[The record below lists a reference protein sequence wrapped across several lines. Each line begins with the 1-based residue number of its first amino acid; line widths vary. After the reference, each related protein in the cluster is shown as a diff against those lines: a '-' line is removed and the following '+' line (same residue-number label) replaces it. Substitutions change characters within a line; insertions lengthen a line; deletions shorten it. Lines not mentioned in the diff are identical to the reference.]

1 MKPKQPWWVL
11 LCLTFA
17 WSQVLSAE
25 SPVQPLPGEIIAQAT
40 DKEER
45 DKQDK
50 DKQDDDKKDK
60 DKKDKKKKRQPKA
73 ERPAPTR
80 PRPTTAEREPES
92 LSADALGAPPSAA
105 SEASAGL
112 NANMMGDFPARFA
125 LRPFPVPGLHLLTVS
140 TMTTFGTVTTTTTT
154 PVLVPAAVRVA
165 IPIEGAF
172 KIAENESP
180 RPQDRI
186 FLTYNFYNNLTGP
199 PSAPLIESS
208 STTMGITT
216 ITAATLVPPATL
228 HTDVHREVIGFEK
241 TFLDGNASFG
251 LRAPLYEQ
259 EGDGS
264 FGHGDIGDLTL
275 ILKYALINDHASGD
289 VLSAG
294 LALTAP
300 TGPAVSTVAGNVHD
314 VLLQPYLGYIW
325 NQGRFYLQGFSSL
338 VVPTD
343 DRDVTILFNDIG
355 LNYRLYCG
363 APGQTIRFIIP
374 TLEAHVTTPL
384 DHRGAED
391 PIIVPDLVVLTG
403 GVHVGLG
410 CRSILS
416 LGVATPVTGPRAF
429 HVETLAQLNW
439 RF

>member
-1 MKPKQPWWVL
+1 MKHREQERNPFVEKQMKMKQTWCVL
-11 LCLTFA
+11 LCLAFP
-17 WSQVLSAE
+17 WSQVQSAKF
-25 SPVQPLPGEIIAQAT
+25 PVQALPGEVVAQAP
-40 DKEER
+40 DKEE
-45 DKQDK
+45 
-50 DKQDDDKKDK
+50 K
-60 DKKDKKKKRQPKA
+60 DKKEKDKKAKPKT
-73 ERPAPTR
+73 ERPAPTP
-80 PRPTTAEREPES
+80 PRPTTAEREAES
-92 LSADALGAPPSAA
+92 VSAGALGEPPSAE

-125 LRPFPVPGLHLLTVS
+125 LRPFLIPGFHILSAS
-140 TMTTFGTVTTTTTT
+140 TMTTFGTTTTTTIT

-180 RPQDRI
+180 RPQDRV
-186 FLTYNFYNNLTGP
+186 FLTYNYYNNLTGP
-199 PSAPLIESS
+199 PSAPLVEASS
-208 STTMGITT
+208 ATMGITT
-216 ITAATLVPPATL
+216 ITTATVVPPATL

-251 LRAPLYEQ
+251 LRAPLFEQ
-259 EGDGS
+259 VGDGS

-275 ILKYALINDHASGD
+275 ILKYALINDHVSGD
-289 VLSAG
+289 VISAG

-363 APGQTIRFIIP
+363 APCQTIRFVIP

-384 DHRGAED
+384 DHRDAIS

-416 LGVATPVTGPRAF
+416 LGIATPVTGPRAF
-429 HVETLAQLNW
+429 HVEALAQLNW